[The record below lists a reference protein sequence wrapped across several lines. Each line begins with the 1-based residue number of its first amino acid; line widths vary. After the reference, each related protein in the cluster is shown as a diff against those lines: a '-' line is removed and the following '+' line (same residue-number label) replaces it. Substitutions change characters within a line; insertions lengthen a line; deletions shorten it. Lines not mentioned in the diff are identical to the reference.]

1 MTIDMPSQPAGEGGD
16 TRIARG
22 LIILVIAIILAG
34 FAKNFYLRA
43 WLGTRPLI
51 LTAWVHG
58 TVMTAWLA
66 LFAAQ
71 VTVVA
76 RRRLDLHRKFGQ
88 WGAWLAV
95 AVVAVGIVTIL
106 VRTRLMYPAATPW
119 RSAVVFVGFDGLSLL
134 LFGVLVSLAWR
145 YRPRPAIHR
154 RLMTMAIVA
163 LLPPAFGRLVAYLEH
178 DHIPIVVVGLMTATT
193 LIFVTVDASR
203 SHRVQPATWV
213 PGLLVLLISGATYF
227 AQVYT

>member
-1 MTIDMPSQPAGEGGD
+1 
-16 TRIARG
+16 
-22 LIILVIAIILAG
+22 
-34 FAKNFYLRA
+34 
-43 WLGTRPLI
+43 
-51 LTAWVHG
+51 
-58 TVMTAWLA
+58 MTAWLA
-66 LFAAQ
+66 LFAAEA
-71 VTVVA
+71 TVVA
-76 RRRLDLHRKFGQ
+76 RRRLDVHRKFDQG
-88 WGAWLAV
+88 GAWLAV

-119 RSAVVFVGFDGLSLL
+119 RSAVVFVAFDGLRLL
-134 LFGVLVSLAWR
+134 LFGILVSLAWR

-163 LLPPAFGRLVAYLEH
+163 LLPPAFGRLVAYLQH

-193 LIFVTVDASR
+193 LIFVTVDALR
-203 SHRVQPATWV
+203 SHHVPPATWV